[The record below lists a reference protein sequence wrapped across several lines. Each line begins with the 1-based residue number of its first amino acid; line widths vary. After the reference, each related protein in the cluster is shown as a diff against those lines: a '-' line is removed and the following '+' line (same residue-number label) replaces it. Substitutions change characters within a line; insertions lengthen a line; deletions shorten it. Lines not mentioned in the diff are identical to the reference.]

1 MSGTVLDTLYARAQ
15 NPIAQMKKPRLRE
28 FIAHAH
34 ISQLDDSPA
43 QIEIQGC
50 LILET
55 WPLTLTF
62 LNLLPL

>member
-1 MSGTVLDTLYARAQ
+1 MSGTVLDALYARAQ
-15 NPIAQMKKPRLRE
+15 NPIAQMKKPRLRA
-28 FIAHAH
+28 FIVHAH
-34 ISQLDDSPA
+34 ISQLDSSQA
-43 QIEIQGC
+43 QIQIQAC